1 MVMVRLYSLGMLNQL
16 IDLFVHLLLLVA
28 VLVEINVLIF
38 MVTYVPIVESI
49 VCILSDLMKEMSI

>member
-38 MVTYVPIVESI
+38 MVTYVPIVKSI
-49 VCILSDLMKEMSI
+49 ACILSDMMKEMSI